1 MYREMNMT
9 VLGREGGA
17 KHDGG
22 SMKSDRFGLLFGVF
36 APRHFEGPLSGGRG
50 GRSSPSAQ
58 RRALRLFVVLLLVFG
73 AILLATVPT
82 RAAPPEGQ
90 LTWAV
95 QVGLAPTWFDPAEAT
110 GILIPFMVYYALHDA
125 LVKPMP
131 GNAMAP
137 SLAESWSVS
146 SDGLTYEFVLRQGV
160 RFHNG
165 DLLTADDVKFSFE
178 RYRGVSAKSLKD
190 RVRQVQVIDAHRV
203 RFQLKEP
210 WPDFLAFYATPATGA
225 AWIVPRKYV
234 EKIGD
239 EGFKKTPVGAGPYRF
254 VSFNPGVELVLDAH
268 EQYWRKS
275 PSVKR
280 LVLRAVP
287 DELTRVAM
295 LKRGEVDI
303 AYALRGP
310 VAEAVQRTPGL
321 TLKPVQ
327 FYGEQWLL
335 FTDQWDPKSRWADRR
350 VRLAV
355 NHAIDRQAMNQ
366 SFTLGFSRMTG
377 SIIPRDYE
385 FSWPAPPYAYDPRKA
400 KQLLAEA
407 GYPQGFDAGELW
419 TDTGFA
425 DYTEAVANNLAAV
438 GIRTRVRAL
447 ERAAYFTQ
455 LREKKPRPL
464 VYVASAAYGNAA
476 TRIDSFVAAG
486 GLYTYGS
493 YPDIQGLIQE
503 QAAERDRK
511 RREAVLHQIQQLI
524 YERAMFVPIWDIAI
538 LSAYGPRVAEPALGL
553 IGRYLFSAPYEEVKL
568 KDR

>member
-1 MYREMNMT
+1 M
-9 VLGREGGA
+9 VALG
-17 KHDGG
+17 
-22 SMKSDRFGLLFGVF
+22 
-36 APRHFEGPLSGGRG
+36 
-50 GRSSPSAQ
+50 
-58 RRALRLFVVLLLVFG
+58 ALIFTT
-73 AILLATVPT
+73 APT
-82 RAAPPEGQ
+82 RAAQ

-95 QVGLAPTWFDPAEAT
+95 QVGLAPAWFDPAEAT

-178 RYRGVSAKSLKD
+178 RYRGVSAKLLKD
-190 RVRQVQVIDAHRV
+190 RVRQVEVIDAHRV
-203 RFQLKEP
+203 RFHLKEP
-210 WPDFLAFYATPATGA
+210 WPDFLTFYATPATGA

-234 EKIGD
+234 EKVGD
-239 EGFKKTPVGAGPYRF
+239 EGFKKAPVGAGPYRF

-310 VAEAVQRTPGL
+310 VAEAVQRTLGL

-335 FTDQWDPKSRWADRR
+335 FTDQWDPKSRWTDRR

-377 SIIPRDYE
+377 SIIPHDYD

-400 KQLLAEA
+400 KQLLAAA

-425 DYTEAVANNLAAV
+425 DYTEAIANNLAGV
-438 GIRTRVRAL
+438 GIRTRVRVL

-455 LREKKPRPL
+455 LREKKLRPL

-493 YPDIQGLIQE
+493 YPDIEGLIQE
-503 QAAERDRK
+503 QAAQRDRQ
-511 RREAVLHQIQQLI
+511 RREAMLHQIQQLM
-524 YERAMFVPIWDIAI
+524 YERAMFVPIWDIVI
-538 LSAYGPRVAEPALGL
+538 LTGYGPRVAEPALGL